1 MKKFLLFAAIMLL
14 SVVGASATDNYLT
27 TGENGCSLTD

>member
-1 MKKFLLFAAIMLL
+1 MKKSFLFVAIMLF
-14 SVVGASATDNYLT
+14 SVSGVFATDNYLT